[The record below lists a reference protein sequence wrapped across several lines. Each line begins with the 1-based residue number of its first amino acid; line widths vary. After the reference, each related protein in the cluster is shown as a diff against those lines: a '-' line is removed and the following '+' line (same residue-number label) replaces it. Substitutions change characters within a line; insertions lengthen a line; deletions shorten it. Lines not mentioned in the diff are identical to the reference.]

1 MNNTRWISTLGI
13 VVLAAPLWAQTT
25 KAPEKPALK
34 SRPTTPAEATY
45 MRLPL
50 PPGSSRSYMGV
61 DVADITSDRV
71 APLKLKEERGV
82 EITMVDQDAPAG
94 KAGLKEH
101 DVILEY
107 NGTRVESE
115 EELRRLIRETPPG
128 RTVTLGISRDGQP
141 LQVKVTLGDRQKV
154 WAKARTFNFV
164 MPKIEVPEVPD
175 IEVPS
180 FDIVMRSYSP
190 TTGIMIDNLTPQLG
204 QYFGV
209 PNGEGVLI
217 RSVEKG
223 SAAEQAGFKAGD
235 VIVKVDDDQI
245 SDRTDWRRA
254 IRGRKD
260 GKLNVTVIRDKKEQV
275 LTLTLPQRREE
286 GRLQG
291 FYIPQGDW
299 DWDMIEFPSEK
310 QEKELKELK
319 KDMPKIKEQM
329 KKLHED
335 LANQAKEQ
343 AELARTQVLRVREQ
357 QRTLQQQQLILKQQ
371 IEKNMRDA
379 VRQFRMQYEI

>member
-13 VVLAAPLWAQTT
+13 AVLAAPLWAQTA

-34 SRPTTPAEATY
+34 SRPTTPAEAY
-45 MRLPL
+45 VRVPF
-50 PPGSSRSYMGV
+50 PPGTSRSYMGV

-190 TTGIMIDNLTPQLG
+190 STGIMIDNLTPQLG

-235 VIVKVDDDQI
+235 VIVKVNDDNI

-299 DWDMIEFPSEK
+299 DMIEFPDEK

-319 KDMPKIKEQM
+319 KEMPKIKEQM
-329 KKLHED
+329 KKLRED
-335 LANQAKEQ
+335 LADQAKEQ
-343 AELARTQVLRVREQ
+343 AELARRQALRVREQ
-357 QRTLQQQQLILKQQ
+357 QRTMDQQQLILKQQ
-371 IEKNMRDA
+371 IENNVRDA
-379 VRQFRMQYEI
+379 VRQIRMQYEI

>member
-1 MNNTRWISTLGI
+1 MNNSKWLSTLGI
-13 VVLAAPLWAQTT
+13 VVLAAPLWAQTA

-34 SRPTTPAEATY
+34 SRPAPPAEAY
-45 MRLPL
+45 VRVPFA
-50 PPGSSRSYMGV
+50 PGSSRAYMGV

-141 LQVKVTLGDRQKV
+141 LQIKVTLGDRQKV
-154 WAKARTFNFV
+154 WAKARPFNFV

-204 QYFGV
+204 HYFGV
-209 PNGEGVLI
+209 PDGEGVLI

-235 VIVKVDDDQI
+235 VIVKVDDDNI

-275 LTLTLPQRREE
+275 LTLTLPQHREE

-299 DWDMIEFPSEK
+299 DWDMIEFPNEK

-319 KDMPKIKEQM
+319 KDMPKLKEQM
-329 KKLHED
+329 KKLRED

-343 AELARTQVLRVREQ
+343 AELARTQALRVREQ
-357 QRTLQQQQLILKQQ
+357 QQTLQQQQLILKQQ
-371 IEKNMRDA
+371 IENSVRNA
-379 VRQFRMQYEI
+379 VRQLRMQYEI

>member
-13 VVLAAPLWAQTT
+13 AVLAAPLWAQTA

-34 SRPTTPAEATY
+34 SRPTTPAEAY
-45 MRLPL
+45 VRVPF
-50 PPGSSRSYMGV
+50 PPGTSRSYMGV

-128 RTVTLGISRDGQP
+128 RTITLGISRDGQP

-190 TTGIMIDNLTPQLG
+190 STGIMIDNLTPQLG

-235 VIVKVDDDQI
+235 VIVKVNDDNI

-299 DWDMIEFPSEK
+299 DMIEFPDEK

-319 KDMPKIKEQM
+319 KEMPKIKEQM
-329 KKLHED
+329 KKLRED
-335 LANQAKEQ
+335 LADQAKEQ
-343 AELARTQVLRVREQ
+343 AELARRQALRVREQ
-357 QRTLQQQQLILKQQ
+357 QRTVEQQQLILKQQ
-371 IEKNMRDA
+371 IENNVRDA
-379 VRQFRMQYEI
+379 VRQIRMQYEI